1 MRLRKIPA
9 LGKNWWRSTVPFWWM
24 RQKIPR
30 GNWQNYFQNP
40 TLCFFGDW
48 HGPRKIYFLY
58 GEEIP
63 GA

>member
-1 MRLRKIPA
+1 MRLRKIPGIGEKLVEEYGTLLVDEA
-9 LGKNWWRSTVPFWWM
+9 KN
-24 RQKIPR
+24 PR

-40 TLCFFGDW
+40 APVFLEIGMAAE
-48 HGPRKIYFLY
+48 IYFLY